1 MRQGSLSVLF
11 ALCLISPTL
20 QAQEPDSTPALPE
33 ETELQRPS
41 EQLQPEAEAEAE
53 AEAEGHAAAL
63 GQAQLL
69 QLHEENRRL
78 KALLQQQQAGP
89 ASAAAPLLNDQQQW
103 FAVGGGVGVLGFLLG
118 VLATRGRRR
127 RQWLN

>member
-53 AEAEGHAAAL
+53 AEGHAAAL
-63 GQAQLL
+63 EQAQLL
-69 QLHEENRRL
+69 QLREENRRL

>member
-53 AEAEGHAAAL
+53 GHAAAL
-63 GQAQLL
+63 EQAQLL
-69 QLHEENRRL
+69 QLREENRRL

>member
-41 EQLQPEAEAEAE
+41 EQLQPEAEAE